1 MIASTYSQVRGHDF
15 DIDIELSGNDK
26 FKQTI
31 DMRDGSKS
39 VELYERLK
47 K

>member
-15 DIDIELSGNDK
+15 DIDNEMMSSDG

-31 DMRDGSKS
+31 NSPDGSKT
-39 VELYERLK
+39 VEVYERLK
-47 K
+47 